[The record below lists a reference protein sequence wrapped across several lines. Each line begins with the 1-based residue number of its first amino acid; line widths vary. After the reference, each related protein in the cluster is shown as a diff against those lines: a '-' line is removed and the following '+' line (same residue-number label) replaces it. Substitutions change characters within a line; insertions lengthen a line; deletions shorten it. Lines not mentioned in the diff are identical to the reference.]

1 MAYLVVLGCLGTALV
16 ELIGGEM
23 DFNVSGFVVDFEVE
37 FTLVLANEK
46 GLGGARALRG
56 SIDLNRSFA
65 VTSNLRIFLAAC
77 ETLRHM
83 LDFRSSVCL
92 VLDLGSKLVVGRFG

>member
-1 MAYLVVLGCLGTALV
+1 MAYLVILGRLGTALV
-16 ELIGGEM
+16 ECGER

-46 GLGGARALRG
+46 GLGGAGALRG
-56 SIDLNRSFA
+56 PIDSDRSIA
-65 VTSNLRIFLAAC
+65 VTSNLTIFLAAF

-83 LDFRSSVCL
+83 LDFRSSVSC
-92 VLDLGSKLVVGRFG
+92 FGFE